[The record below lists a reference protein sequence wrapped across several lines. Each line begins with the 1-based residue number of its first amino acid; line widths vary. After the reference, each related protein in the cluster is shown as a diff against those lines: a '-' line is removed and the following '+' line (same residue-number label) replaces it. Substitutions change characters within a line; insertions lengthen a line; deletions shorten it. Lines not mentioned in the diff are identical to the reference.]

1 MDRVKKMANE
11 LLERYPDKFTSD
23 FNENKETIKNFAIVR
38 SKELRN
44 KIAGYITKN
53 VNRNLAQQNASLSY
67 SEENTES
74 RRRNCRIRLIT
85 VDLVGGIRK
94 TAGFSTVN
102 INVTNSSINEILS
115 LLEKEY
121 DLENKIKKNEIMIAI
136 NGVESSVLGGK
147 GAKISSGDT
156 VTILSVV
163 HGG

>member
-23 FNENKETIKNFAIVR
+23 FNENKETIKDFAIVR

-74 RRRNCRIRLIT
+74 REE
-85 VDLVGGIRK
+85 
-94 TAGFSTVN
+94 TA
-102 INVTNSSINEILS
+102 E
-115 LLEKEY
+115 
-121 DLENKIKKNEIMIAI
+121 
-136 NGVESSVLGGK
+136 
-147 GAKISSGDT
+147 
-156 VTILSVV
+156 
-163 HGG
+163 

>member
-1 MDRVKKMANE
+1 MANE

-74 RRRNCRIRLIT
+74 SEE
-85 VDLVGGIRK
+85 
-94 TAGFSTVN
+94 TA
-102 INVTNSSINEILS
+102 E
-115 LLEKEY
+115 
-121 DLENKIKKNEIMIAI
+121 
-136 NGVESSVLGGK
+136 
-147 GAKISSGDT
+147 
-156 VTILSVV
+156 
-163 HGG
+163 

>member
-23 FNENKETIKNFAIVR
+23 FDENKETVKNFAIVR

-74 RRRNCRIRLIT
+74 REE
-85 VDLVGGIRK
+85 
-94 TAGFSTVN
+94 TA
-102 INVTNSSINEILS
+102 E
-115 LLEKEY
+115 
-121 DLENKIKKNEIMIAI
+121 
-136 NGVESSVLGGK
+136 
-147 GAKISSGDT
+147 
-156 VTILSVV
+156 
-163 HGG
+163 

>member
-74 RRRNCRIRLIT
+74 REE
-85 VDLVGGIRK
+85 
-94 TAGFSTVN
+94 TA
-102 INVTNSSINEILS
+102 E
-115 LLEKEY
+115 
-121 DLENKIKKNEIMIAI
+121 
-136 NGVESSVLGGK
+136 
-147 GAKISSGDT
+147 
-156 VTILSVV
+156 
-163 HGG
+163 

>member
-1 MDRVKKMANE
+1 MANE

-74 RRRNCRIRLIT
+74 REA
-85 VDLVGGIRK
+85 
-94 TAGFSTVN
+94 TA
-102 INVTNSSINEILS
+102 E
-115 LLEKEY
+115 
-121 DLENKIKKNEIMIAI
+121 
-136 NGVESSVLGGK
+136 
-147 GAKISSGDT
+147 
-156 VTILSVV
+156 
-163 HGG
+163 

>member
-23 FNENKETIKNFAIVR
+23 FDENKETVKNFAIVR

-74 RRRNCRIRLIT
+74 R
-85 VDLVGGIRK
+85 K
-94 TAGFSTVN
+94 
-102 INVTNSSINEILS
+102 
-115 LLEKEY
+115 KPQ
-121 DLENKIKKNEIMIAI
+121 NKIDNC
-136 NGVESSVLGGK
+136 
-147 GAKISSGDT
+147 
-156 VTILSVV
+156 
-163 HGG
+163 

>member
-67 SEENTES
+67 SEENTET
-74 RRRNCRIRLIT
+74 REE
-85 VDLVGGIRK
+85 
-94 TAGFSTVN
+94 TA
-102 INVTNSSINEILS
+102 E
-115 LLEKEY
+115 
-121 DLENKIKKNEIMIAI
+121 
-136 NGVESSVLGGK
+136 
-147 GAKISSGDT
+147 
-156 VTILSVV
+156 
-163 HGG
+163 